1 MTDDKMTDYDEII
14 RYIQS
19 MQVIEKLSS
28 KYLHYLKSDR
38 DDFIQE
44 MYVIILTIPRDKIT
58 ALFERNELVRYII
71 QIVKNQLFNHKS
83 NFSKKFERNI
93 KKIPLQ
99 VNNDKD

>member
-1 MTDDKMTDYDEII
+1 MTDDKMADYDEII
-14 RYIQS
+14 RYVQS

-38 DDFIQE
+38 DDFVQE
-44 MYVIILTIPRDKIT
+44 MYLIILTIPKEKLT

-71 QIVKNQLFNHKS
+71 QIVKNQLFNPKS

-93 KKIPLQ
+93 KKVQLE
-99 VNNDKD
+99 NDKD

>member
-1 MTDDKMTDYDEII
+1 MTDDRMADYDKII

-19 MQVIEKLSS
+19 MQVVEKLSS

-44 MYVIILTIPRDKIT
+44 MYLIILTIPKDKIT

-71 QIVKNQLFNHKS
+71 QIVKNQLFNPKS

-93 KKIPLQ
+93 KKVQLENAQ
-99 VNNDKD
+99 D

>member
-1 MTDDKMTDYDEII
+1 MTDDKMADYDEII

-38 DDFIQE
+38 DDFVQE
-44 MYVIILTIPRDKIT
+44 MYLIILTIPKDKIT

-93 KKIPLQ
+93 KKVQLE
-99 VNNDKD
+99 NDKD

>member
-1 MTDDKMTDYDEII
+1 MTDEKLADYDEII
-14 RYIQS
+14 RYVQS

-44 MYVIILTIPRDKIT
+44 MYLIILTIPKDKIT

-71 QIVKNQLFNHKS
+71 QIVKNQLFNPKS

-93 KKIPLQ
+93 KKVQLE
-99 VNNDKD
+99 NDKD

>member
-38 DDFIQE
+38 DDFVQE
-44 MYVIILTIPRDKIT
+44 MYIIILTIPKEKLT

-71 QIVKNQLFNHKS
+71 QIVKNQLFNPKS

-93 KKIPLQ
+93 KKVQLE
-99 VNNDKD
+99 NDKD

>member
-1 MTDDKMTDYDEII
+1 MADYNEII
-14 RYIQS
+14 QYVMS
-19 MQVIEKLSS
+19 MELVEKLSS

-44 MYVIILTIPRDKIT
+44 MYLIILTIPKEKLT

-71 QIVKNQLFNHKS
+71 QIVKNQLFNPKS

-93 KKIPLQ
+93 KKIPF
-99 VNNDKD
+99 VNDKD

>member
-1 MTDDKMTDYDEII
+1 MADYNEII
-14 RYIQS
+14 QYVMS
-19 MQVIEKLSS
+19 MELVEKLSS

-38 DDFIQE
+38 DDFVQE
-44 MYVIILTIPRDKIT
+44 MYLIILTIPKEKLT

-93 KKIPLQ
+93 KKIPF
-99 VNNDKD
+99 VNDKD

>member
-1 MTDDKMTDYDEII
+1 MTDDKMADYDEII
-14 RYIQS
+14 RYVQS

-38 DDFIQE
+38 DDFVQE
-44 MYVIILTIPRDKIT
+44 MYLIILTIPKDKIT

-93 KKIPLQ
+93 KKIEFTY
-99 VNNDKD
+99 DKD

>member
-38 DDFIQE
+38 DDFVQE
-44 MYVIILTIPRDKIT
+44 MYIIILTIPKDKIT

-71 QIVKNQLFNHKS
+71 QIVKNQLFNPKS

-93 KKIPLQ
+93 KKIPF
-99 VNNDKD
+99 VYDKD

>member
-1 MTDDKMTDYDEII
+1 MADYDEII
-14 RYIQS
+14 RYVQS

-38 DDFIQE
+38 DDFVQE
-44 MYVIILTIPRDKIT
+44 MYLIILTIPKDKIT

-93 KKIPLQ
+93 KKIEFTY
-99 VNNDKD
+99 DKD

>member
-1 MTDDKMTDYDEII
+1 MTDDRMADYDKII

-38 DDFIQE
+38 DDFVQE
-44 MYVIILTIPRDKIT
+44 MYLIILTIPKDKIT

-93 KKIPLQ
+93 KKIQ
-99 VNNDKD
+99 IQNDKD

>member
-1 MTDDKMTDYDEII
+1 MTDYDKMADYDEII

-44 MYVIILTIPRDKIT
+44 MYLIILTIPKDKIT

-93 KKIPLQ
+93 KKIQ
-99 VNNDKD
+99 IQNDKD

>member
-1 MTDDKMTDYDEII
+1 MTDYVEII
-14 RYIQS
+14 RYVQS

-44 MYVIILTIPRDKIT
+44 MYIIILTIPKDKIT

-71 QIVKNQLFNHKS
+71 QIVKNQLFNPKS

-93 KKIPLQ
+93 KKIQ
-99 VNNDKD
+99 IQNDKD

>member
-1 MTDDKMTDYDEII
+1 MTDDRMADYDKII

-19 MQVIEKLSS
+19 MQVVEKLSS
-28 KYLHYLKSDR
+28 KYLHYLKTDR

-44 MYVIILTIPRDKIT
+44 MYLIILTIPKDKIT

-71 QIVKNQLFNHKS
+71 QIVKNQLFNPKS

-93 KKIPLQ
+93 KKVQLENAQ
-99 VNNDKD
+99 D

>member
-1 MTDDKMTDYDEII
+1 MTYEKKTDYDEII
-14 RYIQS
+14 RYVMS

-38 DDFIQE
+38 DDFVQE
-44 MYVIILTIPRDKIT
+44 MYLIILTIPKEKLT

-71 QIVKNQLFNHKS
+71 QIVKNQLFNPKS

-93 KKIPLQ
+93 KKIQ
-99 VNNDKD
+99 IQNDKD

>member
-1 MTDDKMTDYDEII
+1 MADYDEII

-19 MQVIEKLSS
+19 MQLVEKLSS

-38 DDFIQE
+38 DDFVQE
-44 MYVIILTIPRDKIT
+44 MYIIILTIPKDKIT

-71 QIVKNQLFNHKS
+71 QIVKNQLFNPKS

-93 KKIPLQ
+93 KKIPFTY
-99 VNNDKD
+99 DKD

>member
-38 DDFIQE
+38 DDFVQE
-44 MYVIILTIPRDKIT
+44 MYLIILTIPKEKLT
-58 ALFERNELVRYII
+58 ALFSRNELVRYII

-93 KKIPLQ
+93 KKIQ
-99 VNNDKD
+99 IQNDKD

>member
-1 MTDDKMTDYDEII
+1 MADYDEII
-14 RYIQS
+14 RYVMS
-19 MQVIEKLSS
+19 MELVEKLSS

-44 MYVIILTIPRDKIT
+44 MYVIILTIPKDKIT

-99 VNNDKD
+99 VNND

>member
-1 MTDDKMTDYDEII
+1 MTDYDKII

-19 MQVIEKLSS
+19 MQVVEKLSS

-38 DDFIQE
+38 DDFVQE
-44 MYVIILTIPRDKIT
+44 MYIIILTIPKDKIT

-71 QIVKNQLFNHKS
+71 QIVKNQLFNSKS

-93 KKIPLQ
+93 KKIQ
-99 VNNDKD
+99 IQNDKD

>member
-1 MTDDKMTDYDEII
+1 MADYDEII

-38 DDFIQE
+38 DDFVQE
-44 MYVIILTIPRDKIT
+44 MYLIILTIPKDKIT

-93 KKIPLQ
+93 KKIEFTY
-99 VNNDKD
+99 DKD

>member
-1 MTDDKMTDYDEII
+1 MTDDKMADYDEII

-38 DDFIQE
+38 DDFVQE
-44 MYVIILTIPRDKIT
+44 MYLIILTIPKDKIT

-93 KKIPLQ
+93 KKIAF
-99 VNNDKD
+99 VYDKD

>member
-1 MTDDKMTDYDEII
+1 MTDYDEII

-38 DDFIQE
+38 DDFVQE
-44 MYVIILTIPRDKIT
+44 MYLIILTIPKEKLT

-93 KKIPLQ
+93 KKIQ
-99 VNNDKD
+99 IQNDKD

>member
-1 MTDDKMTDYDEII
+1 MTDDKMADYDEII

-38 DDFIQE
+38 DDFVQE
-44 MYVIILTIPRDKIT
+44 MYIIILTIPKDKIT

-71 QIVKNQLFNHKS
+71 QIVKNQLFNPKS

-93 KKIPLQ
+93 KKIEF
-99 VNNDKD
+99 VYDKD

>member
-1 MTDDKMTDYDEII
+1 MADDKMTDYDEIV

-38 DDFIQE
+38 DDFVQE
-44 MYVIILTIPRDKIT
+44 MYLIILTIPKEKLT

-71 QIVKNQLFNHKS
+71 QIVKNQLFNPKS

-93 KKIPLQ
+93 KKIQ
-99 VNNDKD
+99 IQNDKD

>member
-1 MTDDKMTDYDEII
+1 MTDDKMAEYDEII

-44 MYVIILTIPRDKIT
+44 MYLIILTIPKDKIT

-93 KKIPLQ
+93 KKIQ
-99 VNNDKD
+99 IQNDKD

>member
-1 MTDDKMTDYDEII
+1 MTYDKMAEYDEII

-44 MYVIILTIPRDKIT
+44 MYLIILTIPKDKIT

-93 KKIPLQ
+93 KKIQ
-99 VNNDKD
+99 FVYDKD

>member
-1 MTDDKMTDYDEII
+1 MADYDEII

-38 DDFIQE
+38 DDFVQE
-44 MYVIILTIPRDKIT
+44 MYLIILTIPKDKIT

-93 KKIPLQ
+93 KKIEFIY
-99 VNNDKD
+99 DKD

>member
-1 MTDDKMTDYDEII
+1 MTDEKKTDYDEII
-14 RYIQS
+14 RYVQS

-44 MYVIILTIPRDKIT
+44 MYLIILTIPKDKLT

-71 QIVKNQLFNHKS
+71 QIVKNQLFNPKS

-93 KKIPLQ
+93 KKIQ
-99 VNNDKD
+99 IQNDKD

>member
-1 MTDDKMTDYDEII
+1 MTDYDEII
-14 RYIQS
+14 RYVQS

-38 DDFIQE
+38 DDFVQE
-44 MYVIILTIPRDKIT
+44 MYIIILTIPKEKIT

-71 QIVKNQLFNHKS
+71 QIVKNQLFNPKS

-93 KKIPLQ
+93 KKIPFT
-99 VNNDKD
+99 NDKD

>member
-1 MTDDKMTDYDEII
+1 MTYDRMADYDEII

-19 MQVIEKLSS
+19 MQVVEKLSS

-38 DDFIQE
+38 DDFVQE
-44 MYVIILTIPRDKIT
+44 MYLIILTIPKEKLT

-71 QIVKNQLFNHKS
+71 QIVKNQLFNPKS

-93 KKIPLQ
+93 KKIQ
-99 VNNDKD
+99 IQNDKD

>member
-1 MTDDKMTDYDEII
+1 MADYDEII

-38 DDFIQE
+38 DDFVQE
-44 MYVIILTIPRDKIT
+44 MYIIILTIPKEKIT

-71 QIVKNQLFNHKS
+71 QIVKNQLFNPKS

-93 KKIPLQ
+93 KKIQ
-99 VNNDKD
+99 IQNDKD

>member
-1 MTDDKMTDYDEII
+1 MTDDKMADYDEII

-38 DDFIQE
+38 DDFVQE
-44 MYVIILTIPRDKIT
+44 MYLIILTIPKDKIT

-93 KKIPLQ
+93 KKIQ
-99 VNNDKD
+99 IQNDKD

>member
-19 MQVIEKLSS
+19 MQVVEKLSS

-38 DDFIQE
+38 DDFVQE
-44 MYVIILTIPRDKIT
+44 MYLIILTIPKDKLT

-93 KKIPLQ
+93 KKIPF
-99 VNNDKD
+99 VNAQD